1 MYFNGFA
8 RVRGISAPFDV
19 PETAFFA
26 IELEKDGLKNSS
38 GTVEYPKEFM
48 EKWQNYAAYACITV
62 LYLDTVA
69 FTNHS
74 FTRTFW

>member
-48 EKWQNYAAYACITV
+48 ET
-62 LYLDTVA
+62 
-69 FTNHS
+69 
-74 FTRTFW
+74 